1 MRFTV
6 AALAALIVA
15 LFAAG
20 SAAGGTPVGHVATR
34 AAACGDRGIDG
45 EYLSRI
51 THRHGIT
58 CKRAKRVER
67 RAARAGDQLC
77 QQTTTFHAW
86 TVTYAGPFPAFSW
99 DFQRGD
105 KSFHYDEQGGC

>member
-6 AALAALIVA
+6 AVLAALIVA
-15 LFAAG
+15 LFAVG

-34 AAACGDRGIDG
+34 AAACGDRVEG

-67 RAARAGDQLC
+67 RAARAGDELC

-99 DFQRGD
+99 DFQRGE
-105 KSFHYDEQGGC
+105 KSFHFDAQGGC